1 MSSVISA
8 LKNPPLFS
16 AVATVTRLNDP
27 IGTAITATTEAMLL
41 PLVNK
46 IYVAIL
52 GKELP
57 AGGDK
62 MRNPSQEIVSWE
74 GAKEFSTYMS
84 LSAILTYVSA
94 QVSKKLGY
102 EINIPRY
109 ILIANLCQL
118 GVSMA
123 KIQLQGRVH
132 QLPNRGH

>member
-123 KIQLQGRVH
+123 NIQLQGRVH